1 MPIIAMTREMGSLG
15 KDVAEGVAKALGVP
29 LVYHEIIDVLAD
41 KMRVRKSHVMRLLDG
56 HTSLFDRLTADTTSL
71 SIYTVAEI
79 CHLATQTGGAVFRGW
94 GAVQV
99 LRDVP
104 HAVCV
109 HVCAPRELRVRR
121 MMDRLGTTDE
131 RRVEQEIDASDEAA
145 GAVIRRNFH
154 TDWRDASH
162 YDLILNTER
171 LTAAHCVEEILKL
184 VESERFAETD
194 ASRQIL
200 ADLAL
205 RAAARAALRAAPD
218 TRRLQLS
225 VAAERGRITLDG
237 IVNDDTE
244 RALAEQIVARVPG
257 SAGVVNQL
265 RATTDLR
272 SRFA

>member
-15 KDVAEGVAKALGVP
+15 RDVAEALAKALDIP

-56 HTSLFDRLTADTTSL
+56 NASLFDRLTADTTSL

-79 CHLATQTGGAVFRGW
+79 CHLAARPGGAVFRGW
-94 GAVQV
+94 GAVHI

-109 HVCAPRELRVRR
+109 RVCAPRELRVRR
-121 MMDRLGTTDE
+121 MMERLGTSD
-131 RRVEQEIDASDEAA
+131 RRRIEAEIDASDEAA
-145 GAVIRRNFH
+145 GAVTRRNFH
-154 TDWRDASH
+154 VDWHDASH

-171 LTAAHCVEEILKL
+171 LAVAQCVEEILKL

-194 ASRQIL
+194 RSRQIL
-200 ADLAL
+200 VDLAL
-205 RAAARAALRAAPD
+205 RSAARAALRAAPD

-225 VAAERGRITLDG
+225 VAVDRGRITLDG
-237 IVNDDTE
+237 IVSSSAD
-244 RALAEQIVARVPG
+244 RKLAERIVACVPG

-265 RATTDLR
+265 RTASDLR
-272 SRFA
+272 SRYA

>member
-29 LVYHEIIDVLAD
+29 LLYHEIIDVLAD

-56 HTSLFDRLTADTTSL
+56 HASLLDRLTADTTSL
-71 SIYTVAEI
+71 SIYTAAEI
-79 CHLATQTGGAVFRGW
+79 SHLANQAGGAVFRGW
-94 GAVQV
+94 GAVHV

-109 HVCAPRELRVRR
+109 RVCAPRELRVRR
-121 MMDRLGTTDE
+121 MMDRLGTIDR
-131 RRVEQEIDASDEAA
+131 RRVEEEIDASDEAA
-145 GAVIRRNFH
+145 AAIVRRNFH
-154 TDWRDASH
+154 ADWRDASH

-171 LTAAHCVEEILKL
+171 LTVAQCVEEILKL
-184 VESERFAETD
+184 VESEPFAETE
-194 ASRQIL
+194 ASRQTL

-225 VAAERGRITLDG
+225 VAADHGQITLDG
-237 IVNDDTE
+237 IVSSDTE
-244 RALAEQIVARVPG
+244 RALAERIVARVPG
-257 SAGVVNQL
+257 SAGVLNQL
-265 RATTDLR
+265 RAASDLR